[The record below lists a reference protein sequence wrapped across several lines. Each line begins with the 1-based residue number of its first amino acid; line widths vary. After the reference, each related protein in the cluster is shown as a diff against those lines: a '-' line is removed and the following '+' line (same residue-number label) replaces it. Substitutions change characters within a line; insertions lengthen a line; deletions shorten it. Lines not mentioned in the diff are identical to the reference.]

1 VKEKN
6 IYESLGLRPIIN
18 AAGTFTD
25 LGGSLMPEPVVE
37 AWLQGSKH
45 FVDLKELQDRVGTRI
60 AEMLNVES
68 ALVTGGAASGILLGV
83 SAALTLRNSQ
93 FPQKNCTAAEGQPYE
108 VIRQKAHR
116 DIYDRQLE
124 TCGIKIVEVASE
136 DEFQEHI
143 SDRTAL
149 MMSYNVYDPESP
161 IQHETWLKLAKQHDI
176 PTLLDAAADIP
187 PVENLWNFHQMGY
200 DMVAFSGGKAIRGPQ
215 SSGLLVGGSRYIEA
229 AKQNAVPIEGTI
241 GRVAKVAKE
250 DIVALWRALELF
262 IADGP
267 TNGNEISERCQ
278 RQLQTIEAMLSD
290 IADLKTDY
298 MTPAV
303 ANHFPHLLLTWNEV
317 ETGLTKE
324 AFAEQLREGTPA
336 IATGRVYGTGSEGL
350 LISAI
355 NLQPGEE
362 TQVGECLREVFLNGT
377 HISVSGSN
385 PSRK

>member
-1 VKEKN
+1 LKENN

-37 AWLQGSKH
+37 AWLQASKH
-45 FVDLKELQDRVGTRI
+45 FVDLRELQDRVGDRI
-60 AEMLNVES
+60 AKLLNVES

-83 SAALTLRNSQ
+83 SAALTLRDSQ
-93 FPQKNCTAAEGQPYE
+93 FPQRNCTAADGQPYE
-108 VIRQKAHR
+108 VIRQRAHR

-124 TCGIKIVEVASE
+124 TCGIKIIEVASE
-136 DEFQEHI
+136 DEVQEHI
-143 SDRTAL
+143 SERTAL

-161 IQHETWLKLAKQHDI
+161 IQHEAWLQLAKQHAI
-176 PTLLDAAADIP
+176 PALLDAAADIP
-187 PVENLWNFHQMGY
+187 PVENLWNFQQMGY

-215 SSGLLVGGSRYIEA
+215 SSGLLIGGRRFIEA

-262 IADGP
+262 LADGP
-267 TNGNEISERCQ
+267 TNGNEISNRCQ
-278 RQLQTIEAMLSD
+278 RQLETIESMLSD
-290 IADLKTDY
+290 VTGLETDY
-298 MTPAV
+298 ITPAV
-303 ANHFPHLLLTWNEV
+303 ANHFPHLLLTWNEA

-324 AFAEQLREGTPA
+324 AFAKQLRDGTPA

-355 NLQPGEE
+355 NLQPEE
-362 TQVGECLREVFLNGT
+362 ESLVGERLREVFLNGT
-377 HISVSGSN
+377 HASASCSD